1 MQQVQR
7 VTTSVTILRQE
18 TVDDLTWYK
27 SLQIFFKK
35 TYVLNE
41 STKKQK
47 QLKVMSYIR
56 EKEYTWYLNEQ
67 VYNLYIYRFLPEVQ
81 ALYTFSPPHPPTQMI
96 SFQQRSSMQ
105 KTPFLIW
112 SILKKNIIQGQNR
125 DLQSLFVY
133 NPTVPTLVFY
143 CYLVQKLPEQLYK
156 TVVFLVC
163 CIHST
168 ITAYFS
174 SFHRLRSQRMN
185 LTISWRVHTSIKTCL
200 PQNRKS
206 SFFVIWSIMCMPNKI
221 LIVSLL

>member
-7 VTTSVTILRQE
+7 VTISITILRQE

-27 SLQIFFKK
+27 SLQNFFKK

-133 NPTVPTLVFY
+133 NPTVPTLVFIAIW
-143 CYLVQKLPEQLYK
+143 YK
-156 TVVFLVC
+156 
-163 CIHST
+163 S
-168 ITAYFS
+168 Y
-174 SFHRLRSQRMN
+174 QNN
-185 LTISWRVHTSIKTCL
+185 LTQL
-200 PQNRKS
+200 
-206 SFFVIWSIMCMPNKI
+206 
-221 LIVSLL
+221 